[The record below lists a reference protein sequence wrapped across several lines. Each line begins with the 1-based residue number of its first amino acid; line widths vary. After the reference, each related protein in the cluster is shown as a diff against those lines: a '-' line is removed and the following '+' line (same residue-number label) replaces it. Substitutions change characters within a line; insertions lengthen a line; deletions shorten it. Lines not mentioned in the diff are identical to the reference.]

1 MSYDAIKSTVTN
13 AASSAVSA
21 EPAAVVIRHNE
32 PELLD
37 DIVAGWF
44 GGALGILA
52 SNPLEV
58 LKVRMQTAIPAAT
71 AADTPSTP
79 RAGAGSR
86 PPASTR
92 EGLLLLWRAEGA
104 RFLVAGAAAPILGLA
119 FIDAAFF
126 GIYGRSMFNQDRQ
139 NPSEISRVFASGAIA
154 GGLCALLQTPIEVIK
169 CRAQVENQASSR
181 KLGSYGITK
190 LIANQE
196 GFKGIPVVELYDG
209 LALTSE

>member
-52 SNPLEV
+52 VCCAILVSAQPLHLIILHSPIHSKYCKLFLHRGISV
-58 LKVRMQTAIPAAT
+58 AQSPTKRRNINRKVRMQTAIPAAT

-104 RFLVAGAAAPILGLA
+104 RFLVAGAAAPILVSKTCCQLLEHA
-119 FIDAAFF
+119 QYFAAFA
-126 GIYGRSMFNQDRQ
+126 G
-139 NPSEISRVFASGAIA
+139 PSIH
-154 GGLCALLQTPIEVIK
+154 
-169 CRAQVENQASSR
+169 
-181 KLGSYGITK
+181 
-190 LIANQE
+190 
-196 GFKGIPVVELYDG
+196 
-209 LALTSE
+209 